1 MRVYMVIRKRAE
13 IANQL
18 DVRYVDTFQL
28 SNANPMPAITFSAT
42 HINSR
47 KEDGITRNYC
57 DTRTLIT

>member
-1 MRVYMVIRKRAE
+1 
-13 IANQL
+13 
-18 DVRYVDTFQL
+18 VRYVDTFQL